1 MKIKNASQHRFQLT
15 EPRGFYFGHSFNTIS
30 NWGALISGL
39 FLLFLAVGGNF
50 IAETFGCHL
59 QRLLTH
65 SPGVKF
71 LFLFMIT
78 YFATS
83 FQVANTEPISAKFLK
98 AIVVF
103 FLFVLVSKTTIRYMG
118 FTVLILML
126 IFLFQQQKGIESA
139 QFETLEITQTD
150 LEKRFKIYNTIQ
162 VSLFILLFFVLLL
175 GVRKYARKQMLD
187 RGAKEGAIGLPGF
200 FGLDSLA
207 NEQGKAANDRE
218 WLWSTEKS
226 DELIPSV
233 PKNTYSEP
241 ILSSDILPVISL
253 KNGGKNS
260 PKQPQNI

>member
-1 MKIKNASQHRFQLT
+1 MVKFT
-15 EPRGFYFGHSFNTIS
+15 EGLGITSFIALIIGIIITYQIVKDKRPYFNNSFNTIS

-83 FQVANTEPISAKFLK
+83 FQAANTEPISAKFLK

-103 FLFVLVSKTTIRYMG
+103 FMFVLVSKTTIRYLG

-126 IFLFQQQKGIESA
+126 IFLFQQQKDIEKA
-139 QFETLEITQTD
+139 QSQTD
-150 LEKRFKIYNTIQ
+150 LEKRLKIFNEI
-162 VSLFILLFFVLLL
+162 FI
-175 GVRKYARKQMLD
+175 
-187 RGAKEGAIGLPGF
+187 I
-200 FGLDSLA
+200 
-207 NEQGKAANDRE
+207 
-218 WLWSTEKS
+218 
-226 DELIPSV
+226 
-233 PKNTYSEP
+233 
-241 ILSSDILPVISL
+241 L
-253 KNGGKNS
+253 KNN
-260 PKQPQNI
+260 